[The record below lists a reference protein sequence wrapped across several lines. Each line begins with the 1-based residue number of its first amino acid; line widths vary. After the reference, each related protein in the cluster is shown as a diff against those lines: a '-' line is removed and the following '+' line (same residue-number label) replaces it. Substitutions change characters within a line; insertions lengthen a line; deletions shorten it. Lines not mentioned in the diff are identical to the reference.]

1 VAVGGKYLYPEQ
13 AARRQLKLRGA
24 FIAMQG
30 GARLKHR
37 FAYLGCCAVIIVM
50 PLIVAATPDTD
61 QLVAQQQDQGAL
73 GRPPDLAR
81 GRELFATC
89 AACHGGD
96 GSGVADGSV
105 PAIAGQ
111 YAAVIVKQLTDFNNA
126 RRWNIRM
133 DKVLYALHIT
143 SRADFADVAA
153 YISRLPRHA
162 TRDVGDGSALT
173 VGTRAYF
180 VDCEHCHGAVGEGAE
195 SSLTPRLRG
204 QHYRYLVRQIRN
216 AGIRW
221 RPNMSS
227 QHERLVRKL
236 SLEQIS
242 GVADYLS
249 RLDPN

>member
-1 VAVGGKYLYPEQ
+1 MKN
-13 AARRQLKLRGA
+13 
-24 FIAMQG
+24 
-30 GARLKHR
+30 R
-37 FAYLGCCAVIIVM
+37 FACLRCCAVMIVM
-50 PLIVAATPDTD
+50 PLIIAATLDSG
-61 QLVAQQQDQGAL
+61 QLPAHQQDQAAL
-73 GRPPDLAR
+73 RRPPDLAR

-133 DKVLYALHIT
+133 DKVLLPLHIT
-143 SRADFADVAA
+143 SQTDFADVAA

-162 TRDVGDGSALT
+162 TRDVGDGSALSA
-173 VGTRAYF
+173 GTRVYF
-180 VDCEHCHGAVGEGAE
+180 VDCERCHGAVGEGAE